1 MSVYSQTLES
11 MYGLFSKSRVT
22 LPELFKPIL
31 SGRLAAEAEFPLA
44 PVNEFDIV
52 SLVSPTP
59 GAIVPVDV
67 APVPLIDE

>member
-1 MSVYSQTLES
+1 M
-11 MYGLFSKSRVT
+11 T

-31 SGRLAAEAEFPLA
+31 SGRLAAEAVFPLA